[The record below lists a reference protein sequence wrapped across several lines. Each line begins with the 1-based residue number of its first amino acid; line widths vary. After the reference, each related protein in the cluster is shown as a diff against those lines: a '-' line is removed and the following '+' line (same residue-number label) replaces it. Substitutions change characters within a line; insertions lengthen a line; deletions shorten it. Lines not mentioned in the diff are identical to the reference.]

1 MWPENSS
8 SELTPVN
15 KGMTGEPVTH
25 GPGSDVRDRLRTSA
39 TESFAVQI
47 PRSCFF
53 LASKSSL
60 VMMP

>member
-1 MWPENSS
+1 MAPAQ
-8 SELTPVN
+8 
-15 KGMTGEPVTH
+15 MFA
-25 GPGSDVRDRLRTSA
+25 SA
-39 TESFAVQI
+39 TNVGYELAVQI

>member
-1 MWPENSS
+1 M
-8 SELTPVN
+8 N
-15 KGMTGEPVTH
+15 KGMKESRNAW
-25 GPGSDVRDRLRTSA
+25 PGSDVRVGYEL
-39 TESFAVQI
+39 AVQI